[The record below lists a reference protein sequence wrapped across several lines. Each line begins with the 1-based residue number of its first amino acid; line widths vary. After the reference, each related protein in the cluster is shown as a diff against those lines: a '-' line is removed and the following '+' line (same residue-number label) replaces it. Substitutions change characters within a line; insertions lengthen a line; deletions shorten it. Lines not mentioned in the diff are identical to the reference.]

1 MGRTSRIFRNFRRFR
16 ISRII
21 WRFRAFQENFPKT
34 FHHCKLTKKI
44 REHYIF

>member
-1 MGRTSRIFRNFRRFR
+1 MGGTSRIFRNFRRFR
-16 ISRII
+16 IFWISRT
-21 WRFRAFQENFPKT
+21 FQENFPKT

>member
-16 ISRII
+16 IFRI
-21 WRFRAFQENFPKT
+21 FQENFPKT
-34 FHHCKLTKKI
+34 FYHCKLTKKI